1 MNTATPAPTPSPVLP
16 PTSAGGVGATAPVEL
31 QLPIQGMTCASCVR
45 RVEKRLNAVPGVVSA
60 EVNLATERATVK
72 ADPALT
78 VEALKHAVEG
88 AGFQVPEQSMQ
99 LAITGMTCASCV
111 GRVERALRRVPGVQ
125 QAEVNL
131 ATETARVTSLGGVS
145 TAALVAAVEKA
156 GYAATADEGIADP
169 GAGAVGQD
177 GAAPRPPTPWSA
189 TGGPVLVAALL
200 SAPLVLP
207 MVGMLI
213 GQHWM
218 LNGWWQWLLAT
229 PVQFWLGARFYRAG
243 WAALKDR
250 SGNMDLLVALGTSA
264 AYGLSLYGLLTEASH
279 GGHAGAEPAL
289 YFESSAAVITLVL
302 LGKWLEARAKRQT
315 LGALAALKALRPD
328 TARVRRNGQDTE
340 VPLARLQR
348 GDLLVVRPGER
359 MPADGR
365 IAEGQSLVDE
375 SMISGE
381 SLPQSRGPGD
391 AVVGGSVNG
400 EGLLLVTVTALGAE
414 STLSRIVR
422 LVENAQARKAPI
434 QRLVDQVSAVFVP
447 VVIGIALLT
456 WLAWGVAGGDWSQAL
471 IHAVAVLVIACP
483 CALGLATPAAIMVGT
498 GVAARRGLLIKDA
511 QALEQ
516 ARAVTTVVFDKTG
529 TLTQGRP
536 HLQSL
541 TPFEGLSEDEALTL
555 AAGLQQGSEH
565 PLGRAVR
572 ELAAQRS
579 LQFPPAVDTRAVA
592 GRGIEAQVQGRPLM
606 LGSQQ
611 WLISLGV
618 PTQTLE
624 AASAPAHHQG
634 MTVSWLAER
643 RDGQPPLP
651 LALLAFGDRLK
662 PEAFDAVAELRA
674 MGLRTVML
682 TGDNRAAAEAV
693 AGSLK
698 LDEVHA
704 ELMPED
710 KAQRVA
716 ALRSGG
722 AHVAMVGDG
731 INDAPALAAADVGLA
746 MGGGTDVAMETAGIT
761 LMRGDPRLVAQAIG
775 ISRATVRK
783 IRQNLFWAF
792 VYNLLGIPL
801 AALGL
806 LNPVI
811 AGAAMAL
818 SSVSVLGNALLLKRW
833 KGQTR

>member
-1 MNTATPAPTPSPVLP
+1 MNTATPTPASTATPRSVLP
-16 PTSAGGVGATAPVEL
+16 PAAAGGPGTTASVEL

-60 EVNLATERATVK
+60 EVNLATERATIQ
-72 ADPALT
+72 AAPSLALD
-78 VEALKHAVEG
+78 ALKQAVEG
-88 AGFQVPEQSMQ
+88 AGFQVPEESTQ
-99 LAITGMTCASCV
+99 LAIAGMTCASCV
-111 GRVERALRRVPGVQ
+111 GRVERALRQVPGVQ
-125 QAEVNL
+125 SAEVNL

-145 TAALVAAVEKA
+145 TAALVAAVKKA
-156 GYAATADEGIADP
+156 GYAATAGEAGSGEGTP
-169 GAGAVGQD
+169 Q
-177 GAAPRPPTPWSA
+177 RPPTPWSA

-207 MVGMLI
+207 MAGMLV

-218 LNGWWQWLLAT
+218 LNGWWQWVLAT

-264 AYGLSLYGLLTEASH
+264 AYGLSLYGLLAGASH
-279 GGHAGAEPAL
+279 ASHAGAEPAL

-328 TARVRRNGQDTE
+328 TARVRRNGQDTD
-340 VPLARLQR
+340 VPLAQLQH

-365 IAEGQSLVDE
+365 IAEGRSLVDE

-391 AVVGGSVNG
+391 AVVGGAVNG

-447 VVIGIALLT
+447 VVIGIALVT
-456 WLAWGVAGGDWSQAL
+456 WLAWGVMGGDWSQAL

-498 GVAARRGLLIKDA
+498 GVAARQGLLIKDA

-529 TLTQGRP
+529 TLTEGRP
-536 HLQSL
+536 HLQAL
-541 TPFEGLSEDEALTL
+541 TALEGLSEDEALSL
-555 AAGLQQGSEH
+555 AAALQQGSEH

-572 ELAAQRS
+572 DAAAQRG
-579 LQFPPAVDTRAVA
+579 LPIPPALDTRAVA
-592 GRGIEAQVQGRPLM
+592 GRGIEAQVQ
-606 LGSQQ
+606 
-611 WLISLGV
+611 
-618 PTQTLE
+618 
-624 AASAPAHHQG
+624 
-634 MTVSWLAER
+634 
-643 RDGQPPLP
+643 
-651 LALLAFGDRLK
+651 
-662 PEAFDAVAELRA
+662 
-674 MGLRTVML
+674 
-682 TGDNRAAAEAV
+682 
-693 AGSLK
+693 AG
-698 LDEVHA
+698 
-704 ELMPED
+704 P
-710 KAQRVA
+710 
-716 ALRSGG
+716 
-722 AHVAMVGDG
+722 
-731 INDAPALAAADVGLA
+731 
-746 MGGGTDVAMETAGIT
+746 
-761 LMRGDPRLVAQAIG
+761 
-775 ISRATVRK
+775 
-783 IRQNLFWAF
+783 
-792 VYNLLGIPL
+792 
-801 AALGL
+801 
-806 LNPVI
+806 
-811 AGAAMAL
+811 
-818 SSVSVLGNALLLKRW
+818 
-833 KGQTR
+833 

>member
-1 MNTATPAPTPSPVLP
+1 MTTAAPTLASPSA
-16 PTSAGGVGATAPVEL
+16 SATAGAPLVEL
-31 QLPIQGMTCASCVR
+31 RLPIQGMTCASCVR
-45 RVEKRLNAVPGVVSA
+45 RVEKRLNAVPGVVTA
-60 EVNLATERATVK
+60 EVNLATEQATVR
-72 ADPALT
+72 AEASLPVQALRDA
-78 VEALKHAVEG
+78 VEAT
-88 AGFQVPEQSMQ
+88 GFQVPTQSAQ
-99 LAITGMTCASCV
+99 LFITGMTCASCV
-111 GRVERALRRVPGVQ
+111 GRVERALRKVPGVQ
-125 QAEVNL
+125 QADVNL
-131 ATETARVTSLGGVS
+131 ATETAHVSTLGGVS
-145 TAALVAAVEKA
+145 PDALIAAVAQA
-156 GYAATADEGIADP
+156 GYSAKVAGGDTPGEADSP
-169 GAGAVGQD
+169 P
-177 GAAPRPPTPWSA
+177 APPWSS

-200 SAPLVLP
+200 SLPLVLP
-207 MVGMLI
+207 MVGMLV
-213 GQHWM
+213 GKHWM
-218 LNGWWQWLLAT
+218 LSGGWQWLLAT

-264 AYGLSLYGLLTEASH
+264 AYGLSVYSLLAASP
-279 GGHAGAEPAL
+279 HAGHEGGTPPL
-289 YFESSAAVITLVL
+289 YFESSAVVITLVL

-328 TARVRRNGQDTE
+328 TARVRRNGQDLDL
-340 VPLARLQR
+340 PMAQLQQ

-365 IAEGQSLVDE
+365 ISEGQSLVDE
-375 SMISGE
+375 SMITGE

-391 AVVGGSVNG
+391 QVVGGSVNG

-422 LVENAQARKAPI
+422 MVENAQAGKAPI

-447 VVIGIALLT
+447 VVISVALLT
-456 WLAWGVAGGDWSQAL
+456 GVAWSLLAGDGSQAV

-498 GVAARRGLLIKDA
+498 GVAARHGLLIKDA
-511 QALEQ
+511 QALEL
-516 ARAVTTVVFDKTG
+516 ARGVTTVVFDKTG
-529 TLTQGRP
+529 TLTEGRP
-536 HLQSL
+536 HLAELRPFNGL
-541 TPFEGLSEDEALTL
+541 TETDALGL
-555 AAGLQQGSEH
+555 AASLQQGSEH

-572 ELAAQRS
+572 EAAAARG
-579 LQFPPAVDTRAVA
+579 LQGAPATDTRAVA
-592 GRGIEAQVQGRPLM
+592 GRGIEAQVQGRRLI
-606 LGSQQ
+606 LGSRQ
-611 WLISLGV
+611 WLVSLGT
-618 PTQTLE
+618 PAGTLDE
-624 AASAPAHHQG
+624 AAANVHAQG
-634 MTVSWLAER
+634 MTVSWLAEHR
-643 RDGQPPLP
+643 GDTAPLP
-651 LALLAFGDRLK
+651 LALLAFGDRIK
-662 PEAFDAVAELRA
+662 PEAAAAVRQLRD

-682 TGDNRAAAEAV
+682 TGDNRAAAQAV
-693 AGSLK
+693 GDSLG

-704 ELMPED
+704 ELLPED
-710 KAQRVA
+710 KARHVA
-716 ALRSGG
+716 ALRSAG
-722 AHVAMVGDG
+722 AQVAMVGDG
-731 INDAPALAAADVGLA
+731 INDAPALAAADVGMA

-806 LNPVI
+806 LSPVI

-833 KGQTR
+833 KGDAR